1 MSTSA
6 RPQATSPVLLLTFN
20 RPDTTAQVIDA
31 LRKVRPQ
38 HVFVFSD
45 GPREG
50 VEGEREL
57 VEATRAVIDKEID
70 WDPRIERRVNDANQG
85 LFAGVT
91 GALDWFF
98 SRVRE
103 GIILED
109 DCVPHPDF
117 FAYCDQLLERY
128 RDDERVWCISGDNSM
143 DLPISGNASYGFIR
157 DPLIWGWATW
167 ARAWKQFDPDL
178 TSWKN
183 IRGTAAERELY
194 PDRVER
200 RVRRDTLDRYL
211 DSGIDAWGFRWK
223 YTVHRHHGL
232 VAVPR
237 VNLVSNIGWNRAD
250 ATHTTGS
257 SLRAAKPTE
266 AILPLQHPEAVALDV
281 PADREWVE
289 SRGLGVKKYRL
300 AYQVT
305 KRIGRLRRGLGRMVG
320 R

>member
-1 MSTSA
+1 M
-6 RPQATSPVLLLTFN
+6 RSPVLLMTFN
-20 RPDTTAQVIDA
+20 RPDTTRQVIDA
-31 LRKVRPQ
+31 LRDVRPE

-45 GPREG
+45 GPRAG
-50 VEGEREL
+50 VDGEADL
-57 VEATRAVIDKEID
+57 VAATRDVIAQHID
-70 WDPRIERRVNDANQG
+70 WSPRLEKRYNDANQG

-98 SRVRE
+98 SRVPE

-117 FAYCDQLLERY
+117 FAYCDELLERY
-128 RDDERVWCISGDNSM
+128 RDDDRVWCISGDNSM
-143 DLPISGNASYGFIR
+143 DLPISGEASYGFIR

-167 ARAWKQFDPDL
+167 ARAWKQFDPAVS
-178 TSWKN
+178 SWDS

-200 RVRRDTLDRYL
+200 RVRRETLDRYL
-211 DSGIDAWGFRWK
+211 ASGIDAWGFRWK
-223 YTVHRHHGL
+223 YTVHRHRGL
-232 VAVPR
+232 VTVPR

-257 SLRAAKPTE
+257 SLRAAKPTT
-266 AILPLQHPEAVALDV
+266 ALMPLTHPAEVSLDTL
-281 PADREWVE
+281 ADREWVE
-289 SRGLGVKKYRL
+289 SRGLGVKKYR
-300 AYQVT
+300 ASYQIR
-305 KRIGRLRRGLGRMVG
+305 KLIGRIRRGLGRMMG

>member
-1 MSTSA
+1 MSTTPEYRA
-6 RPQATSPVLLLTFN
+6 ASPVLLLTFN
-20 RPDTTAQVIDA
+20 RPDTTAAVVEA
-31 LRKVRPQ
+31 LRLVAPEQ
-38 HVFVFSD
+38 VFVFSD

-50 VEGEREL
+50 VEGEAEL
-57 VEATRAVIDKEID
+57 VAETRRVIDEGLD
-70 WDPRIERRVNDANQG
+70 WSPRVQQRYNDRNQG

-98 SRVRE
+98 SRVPE

-117 FAYCDQLLERY
+117 FAYCDDLLARY
-128 RDDERVWCISGDNSM
+128 RDDERVWCVSGDNSV
-143 DLPISGNASYGFIR
+143 DLPISGGASYGFIR

-167 ARAWKQFDPDL
+167 ARAWKQFDPEL
-178 TSWKN
+178 TGWSEV
-183 IRGTAAERELY
+183 RGSATEREMY

-200 RVRRDTLDRYL
+200 RARRKTLDHYL

-223 YTVHRHHGL
+223 YTLHRHGGL

-266 AILPLQHPEAVALDV
+266 ALLPLVHPGQVALDRV
-281 PADREWVE
+281 ADREWVE
-289 SRGLGVKKYRL
+289 SRGLGVKKYRVS
-300 AYQVT
+300 YQVA
-305 KRIGRLRRGLGRMVG
+305 KSVGRVRRMLGRWLG